1 MVESYVERAKR
12 CLCCEHK
19 RHPCRALAPTSPAS
33 GSTYTRRAHQPR
45 SDPQNPASPR
55 REECESRSASL
66 FSPEPPATPAQTEK
80 FLHVAL
86 CVEFAK
92 TAGALAALARHP
104 LLAEPIL
111 YGARLLAAPLS
122 GIGVRI
128 TRARGAI
135 CPGRESC
142 DCCAPQ

>member
-1 MVESYVERAKR
+1 MLVIGSGPPSAHPTHEERPAASRRHANPAPPRPVESSLQAG
-12 CLCCEHK
+12 
-19 RHPCRALAPTSPAS
+19 RHPVFARAARAPAK
-33 GSTYTRRAHQPR
+33 
-45 SDPQNPASPR
+45 
-55 REECESRSASL
+55 
-66 FSPEPPATPAQTEK
+66 TEK
-80 FLHVAL
+80 FLCVVL

-92 TAGALAALARHP
+92 TAGALAAPARHP